1 MRHISPAG
9 KTLQLVVGNITR
21 VPADAIVNAA
31 NSALAGGGGVD
42 GAIHRAGGPSL
53 MEELNRIRARIG
65 RCPTGSAVATGAGAL
80 PARYVFHAVGP
91 VYRDGEHGE
100 PELLASCYRKC
111 FELADELKV
120 RSVTFPAI
128 STGVYGYPLQEA
140 AAIATG
146 EVVRLLDRVEGAV
159 WQAIFVLYD
168 QAAYDTHA
176 RALGDL
182 SGGSYG

>member
-1 MRHISPAG
+1 MPHISPAG
-9 KTLQLVVGNITR
+9 KTLKLIVGDITR

-53 MEELNRIRARIG
+53 MEELNSIRARIG

-91 VYRDGEHGE
+91 VYRDGKHGE

-111 FELADELKV
+111 FELAHELKV

-140 AAIATG
+140 AGIAIG
-146 EVVRLLDRVEGAV
+146 EVVRLLDRAEGAV
-159 WQAIFVLYD
+159 WEAVFVLYD
-168 QAAYDTHA
+168 QAAYDAHA
-176 RALGDL
+176 RALAAMVGE
-182 SGGSYG
+182 S

>member
-1 MRHISPAG
+1 M
-9 KTLQLVVGNITR
+9 
-21 VPADAIVNAA
+21 
-31 NSALAGGGGVD
+31 
-42 GAIHRAGGPSL
+42 
-53 MEELNRIRARIG
+53 
-65 RCPTGSAVATGAGAL
+65 
-80 PARYVFHAVGP
+80 
-91 VYRDGEHGE
+91 
-100 PELLASCYRKC
+100 LASCYRKC
-111 FELADELKV
+111 FELVDELKV